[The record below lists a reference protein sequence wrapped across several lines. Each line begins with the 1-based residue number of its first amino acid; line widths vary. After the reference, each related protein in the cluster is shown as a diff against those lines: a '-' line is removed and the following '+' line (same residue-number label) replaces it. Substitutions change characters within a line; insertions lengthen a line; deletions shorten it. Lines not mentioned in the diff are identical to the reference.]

1 MSSISRSYADPPW
14 QIRWIF
20 FDAVGT
26 LMHVRGSVGEI
37 YGRQAAAF
45 GFEPASSP
53 SSYIVIE
60 TAFRKTFKE
69 ITLRYPQKLTVD
81 GPKREREWWR
91 QVVKGTFERIAPFP
105 RLDQCFEQI
114 YEVFRTTEAWEL
126 ERDAQESLSLLS
138 ADRNLG
144 IISNFDSRLEDV
156 LTDLGIRPFFQQLT
170 IPGLAGAAKPDPA
183 IFRYAMTQVGADSGE
198 CLYVGDEVEDDY
210 AAPQAAGMRALLYDP
225 RNRQRGL
232 PGADQIKSLG
242 EVRQFLV

>member
-1 MSSISRSYADPPW
+1 MSSSYRSYSDPPW
-14 QIRWIF
+14 EIRWIF

-53 SSYIVIE
+53 SSETLIE
-60 TAFRKTFKE
+60 TAFREAFSD
-69 ITLRYPQKLTVD
+69 ITLRYPHKLTED
-81 GPKREREWWR
+81 SPEGEREWWR
-91 QVVKGTFERIAPFP
+91 QVVRGTFHRIAPFP
-105 RLDQCFEQI
+105 EVDQCFEQI

-126 ERDAQESLSLLS
+126 EHHAQELLSLLA

-156 LTDLGIRPFFQQLT
+156 LTDLGIRSFFKQLT
-170 IPGLAGAAKPDPA
+170 VPGLAGAAKPDPA
-183 IFRYAMTQVGADSGE
+183 IFRYAMDQVGADPGA

-210 AAPQAAGMRALLYDP
+210 AAPRALGMRALLYNPQDRHP
-225 RNRQRGL
+225 DWQEG
-232 PGADQIKSLG
+232 DQIRSLG
-242 EVRQFLV
+242 EIHRFLV

>member
-1 MSSISRSYADPPW
+1 MSSTSRSYADPPW
-14 QIRWIF
+14 KIRWVF

-53 SSYIVIE
+53 SSYALIE
-60 TAFRKTFKE
+60 TAFRKAFRD
-69 ITLRYPQKLTVD
+69 IALRYPQKLTVD
-81 GPKREREWWR
+81 GPEREREWWK
-91 QVVKGTFERIAPFP
+91 QVVKGTFDRIAPFP
-105 RLDQCFEQI
+105 QLDQCFEQI
-114 YEVFRTTEAWEL
+114 YEVFRSTEAWEL
-126 ERDAQESLSLLS
+126 EPDALESLSLLS

-144 IISNFDSRLEDV
+144 VISNFDSRLEDV
-156 LTDLGIRPFFQQLT
+156 LTDLGLRPFFQQLT

-183 IFRYAMTQVGADSGE
+183 IFRYAMDQVGADPGE

-225 RNRQRGL
+225 GNCQPGL
-232 PGADQIKSLG
+232 PGTDQIKSLG
-242 EVRQFLV
+242 EVPQFLV

>member
-1 MSSISRSYADPPW
+1 MSSGSRSYTDPPW
-14 QIRWIF
+14 EIRWVF

-53 SSYIVIE
+53 SSYALIE
-60 TAFRKTFKE
+60 TAFRKAFRD
-69 ITLRYPQKLTVD
+69 ITLRYPQKLAVD
-81 GPKREREWWR
+81 GLEPEREWWKR
-91 QVVKGTFERIAPFP
+91 VVKGTFDRIAPFP
-105 RLDQCFEQI
+105 QLDQCFEQI
-114 YEVFRTTEAWEL
+114 YELFRTTEAWEL
-126 ERDAQESLSLLS
+126 ERDALESLSLLS

-170 IPGLAGAAKPDPA
+170 IPALAGAAKPDPA
-183 IFRYAMTQVGADSGE
+183 IFRYAMDDVGADPGK

-225 RNRQRGL
+225 GDRHQGL
-232 PGADQIKSLG
+232 PEADQIKSLG
-242 EVRQFLV
+242 EVPQFLV

>member
-1 MSSISRSYADPPW
+1 MSSTSQSYAEPPW
-14 QIRWIF
+14 RIRWIF

-53 SSYIVIE
+53 SSYPIIE
-60 TAFRKTFKE
+60 TAFRKAFRDT
-69 ITLRYPQKLTVD
+69 TLRYPQKLTVD
-81 GPKREREWWR
+81 GPEREREWWK
-91 QVVKGTFERIAPFP
+91 QVVQGTFEHFAPFP
-105 RLDQCFEQI
+105 QLDQCFEHI

-126 ERDAQESLSLLS
+126 ERDALESLSLLS

-156 LTDLGIRPFFQQLT
+156 LTNLGIRHFFQQLT
-170 IPGLAGAAKPDPA
+170 IPGLAGVAKPDPA
-183 IFRYAMTQVGADSGE
+183 VFRYAMAQVDADPGE

-210 AAPQAAGMRALLYDP
+210 AAPQAAGMKALLYDP
-225 RNRQRGL
+225 GNRQPGL
-232 PGADQIKSLG
+232 PGTDQIKSLG
-242 EVRQFLV
+242 EVMQFLV